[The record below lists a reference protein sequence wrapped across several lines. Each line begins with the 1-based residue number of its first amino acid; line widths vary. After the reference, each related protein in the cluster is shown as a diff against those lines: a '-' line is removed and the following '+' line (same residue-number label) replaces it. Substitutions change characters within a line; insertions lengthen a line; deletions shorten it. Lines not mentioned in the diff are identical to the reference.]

1 MEKPILFNTE
11 MVQAIL
17 AGRKTQTR
25 RIVKPKG
32 RFYKEN
38 GFVVIDKIN
47 ETSLLSYSSFQI
59 SDGIEERSI
68 LIEKPFKIGD
78 VLWVREAWAEM
89 PYGIVYRADG
99 KKPEG
104 WDSDDRWRPSI
115 HMPREAA
122 RIFLKVKDVRSEH
135 LQQITDKDAERE
147 GVSCFYPGTD
157 MVVPETMN
165 FITVWDDTIKPSEL
179 DIYGWEADPIVWV
192 IEFERLERYHAE
204 K

>member
-192 IEFERLERYHAE
+192 IEFEKLEGYHA
-204 K
+204 KK